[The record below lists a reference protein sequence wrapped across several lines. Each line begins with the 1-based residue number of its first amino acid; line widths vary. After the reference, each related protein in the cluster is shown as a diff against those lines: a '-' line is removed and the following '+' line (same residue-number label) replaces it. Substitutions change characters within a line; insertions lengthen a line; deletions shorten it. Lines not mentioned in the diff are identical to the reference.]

1 MQSGVNTMQFVL
13 RGKIIGSGLGGCLLP
28 LCVILYSASC
38 RLSSPNYLL
47 SNKNKEGICLSM
59 SSELK
64 LNTQISTASQ

>member
-1 MQSGVNTMQFVL
+1 MPSGVNTMQFPL
-13 RGKIIGSGLGGCLLP
+13 RGKIIGSGPGGCLLP

-47 SNKNKEGICLSM
+47 SNKYGEGTCLNT

-64 LNTQISTASQ
+64 LNA